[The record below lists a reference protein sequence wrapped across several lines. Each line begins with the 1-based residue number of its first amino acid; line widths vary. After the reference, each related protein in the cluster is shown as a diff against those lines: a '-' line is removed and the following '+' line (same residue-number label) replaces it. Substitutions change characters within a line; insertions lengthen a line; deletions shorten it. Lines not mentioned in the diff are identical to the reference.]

1 MFQKMFKNIVI
12 IILSILAIFFWLGNE
27 TEYDEYDDPDDVTIE
42 YKCSVLMEYHHV
54 PPEVL
59 EECRKRK
66 NATEEVDDKTS
77 V

>member
-1 MFQKMFKNIVI
+1 
-12 IILSILAIFFWLGNE
+12 LGNE

-42 YKCSVLMEYHHV
+42 YKCSVIKEYQHV
-54 PPEVL
+54 PAEVI

-66 NATEEVDDKTS
+66 NATEEVDEKTS

>member
-1 MFQKMFKNIVI
+1 MFKNVVI
-12 IILSILAIFFWLGNE
+12 IILSILAIYFWLGNE
-27 TEYDEYDDPDDVTIE
+27 TEYYEYDDSDDVTIE
-42 YKCSVLMEYHHV
+42 YKCSVLMEYQHV

>member
-1 MFQKMFKNIVI
+1 MFPQMFKNII
-12 IILSILAIFFWLGNE
+12 ITILSILAIFFWLGNE
-27 TEYDEYDDPDDVTIE
+27 TEYDEYDDLDDVTIE
-42 YKCSVLMEYHHV
+42 YKCSILMEYQHV

>member
-1 MFQKMFKNIVI
+1 MFPQMLKNVI
-12 IILSILAIFFWLGNE
+12 ITILVITVMLLWLTNDPE
-27 TEYDEYDDPDDVTIE
+27 EKYDDSDDVTIE
-42 YKCSVLMEYHHV
+42 YKCSVIIEYKHV

-66 NATEEVDDKTS
+66 NVPEDVDDKTS

>member
-1 MFQKMFKNIVI
+1 MFKNII
-12 IILSILAIFFWLGNE
+12 ITILSILAIFFWLGNE
-27 TEYDEYDDPDDVTIE
+27 TEYDEYDDLDDVTIE
-42 YKCSVLMEYHHV
+42 YKCSILMEYQHV

-66 NATEEVDDKTS
+66 NVPEDVDDKTS

>member
-1 MFQKMFKNIVI
+1 MFKNII
-12 IILSILAIFFWLGNE
+12 ITILSILAIFFWLGNE
-27 TEYDEYDDPDDVTIE
+27 TEYDEYDDLDDVTIE
-42 YKCSVLMEYHHV
+42 YKCSILMEYQHV

>member
-1 MFQKMFKNIVI
+1 VFPQMFKNII
-12 IILSILAIFFWLGNE
+12 ITILSILAIFFWLGNE
-27 TEYDEYDDPDDVTIE
+27 TEYDEYDDLDDVTIE
-42 YKCSVLMEYHHV
+42 YKCSILMEYQHV

>member
-1 MFQKMFKNIVI
+1 MFKNII
-12 IILSILAIFFWLGNE
+12 ITILSILAIFFWLGNE
-27 TEYDEYDDPDDVTIE
+27 TEYYEYDDSDDVTIE
-42 YKCSVLMEYHHV
+42 YKCSVLMEYQHV